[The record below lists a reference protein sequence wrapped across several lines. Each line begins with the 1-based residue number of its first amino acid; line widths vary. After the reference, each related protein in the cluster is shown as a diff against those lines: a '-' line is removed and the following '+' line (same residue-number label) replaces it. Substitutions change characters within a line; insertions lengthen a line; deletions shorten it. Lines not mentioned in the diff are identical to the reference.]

1 VAAFLEAIRRRN
13 PGIRFCQASSGEIF
27 AGATVSPQDETTR
40 LAPTNAYG
48 AAKAF
53 ADHMVAAYRHTHGL
67 FACSAVLY
75 PHESPRRPAHFLVRK
90 VARAAARIAAGL
102 ETSVSLGDLDA
113 VRDWGYAPDYV
124 DAMRRMLLA
133 PEPGDYVI
141 ASGTGHTVRQVCE
154 AAFRHVDLDW
164 QAHVAVDHG
173 LKRAPEQA
181 PRIGNPARAQRVLGW
196 QPTIDFSRLIALLV
210 DLERAAVSKDDAR
223 GKDDHGS
230 SD

>member
-1 VAAFLEAIRRRN
+1 MRRR
-13 PGIRFCQASSGEIF
+13 
-27 AGATVSPQDETTR
+27 
-40 LAPTNAYG
+40 
-48 AAKAF
+48 
-53 ADHMVAAYRHTHGL
+53 
-67 FACSAVLY
+67 
-75 PHESPRRPAHFLVRK
+75 
-90 VARAAARIAAGL
+90 
-102 ETSVSLGDLDA
+102 
-113 VRDWGYAPDYV
+113 
-124 DAMRRMLLA
+124 LLA
-133 PEPGDYVI
+133 PAPGDSVI
-141 ASGTGHTVRQVCE
+141 ARGTGHTVRLVCA